1 MSAALTKPSAGAGM
15 TGSVGMPSAWWNNAN
30 GADNTAGGVRGAGGP
45 LGGGPMGPGMY
56 GMPGSAG
63 AGSQRKNRDVADVD
77 KSVLVDDGV
86 GDGVPVYT
94 DDGVVYVQGQG
105 V

>member
-1 MSAALTKPSAGAGM
+1 
-15 TGSVGMPSAWWNNAN
+15 
-30 GADNTAGGVRGAGGP
+30 
-45 LGGGPMGPGMY
+45 MY
-56 GMPGSAG
+56 GMPGG
-63 AGSQRKNRDVADVD
+63 AGTGRQRKNRDVADAD
-77 KSVLVDDGV
+77 KDVLVDDGV

>member
-1 MSAALTKPSAGAGM
+1 
-15 TGSVGMPSAWWNNAN
+15 
-30 GADNTAGGVRGAGGP
+30 
-45 LGGGPMGPGMY
+45 MGPGMY
-56 GMPGSAG
+56 AMPGAAG
-63 AGSQRKNRDVADVD
+63 AGSQRKNRDVADAD

-94 DDGVVYVQGQG
+94 DEGVVYVQGQG

>member
-1 MSAALTKPSAGAGM
+1 
-15 TGSVGMPSAWWNNAN
+15 
-30 GADNTAGGVRGAGGP
+30 
-45 LGGGPMGPGMY
+45 MGPGMY
-56 GMPGSAG
+56 GMPGGAG
-63 AGSQRKNRDVADVD
+63 AGSQRKNRDVADAD

>member
-15 TGSVGMPSAWWNNAN
+15 TGSVGMPSAWWNNT
-30 GADNTAGGVRGAGGP
+30 GSADKRPRGCVALAGRRYA
-45 LGGGPMGPGMY
+45 GPMGPGMY
-56 GMPGSAG
+56 GMPGAAG
-63 AGSQRKNRDVADVD
+63 AGSQRKNRDVADPD

-94 DDGVVYVQGQG
+94 DDGVVYVQGQE